1 MSWTERDEYQLQQC
15 YNRLI
20 NAQKALESQLIPIRV
35 ILDNTVKIQ
44 TITHVSYNDKHQKII
59 TKILPKDR
67 WGKEMTDKNRLV
79 IKKECIS
86 KTDALLG
93 EADG

>member
-1 MSWTERDEYQLQQC
+1 MSWTETDDDELQEC
-15 YNRLI
+15 HNRLI
-20 NAQKALESQLIPIRV
+20 NAQKALEAQLIPIRV

-44 TITHVSYNDKHQKII
+44 TITHASYNDKHQKII

-79 IKKECIS
+79 IKEECIS